1 MINRYT
7 RQATSQFYSS
17 IATSSITGEPRMSPL
32 SVPKFDVLVVPTAPT
47 HPTVEAVLADPIA
60 LNSMLGT
67 FTHFGNVLDL
77 NAVAVPAGTYP
88 ARELISGKTEPEE
101 NEGITTEEAQGQL
114 PFSITFLGAGGSDA
128 EVLRIAG
135 IFEPAVIKSLG
146 KDYIALGLS

>member
-1 MINRYT
+1 
-7 RQATSQFYSS
+7 
-17 IATSSITGEPRMSPL
+17 MSPA

-47 HPTVEAVLADPIA
+47 HPTVEAVLTDPIA

-88 ARELISGKTEPEE
+88 ARELVSGKTVPEE
-101 NEGITTEEAQGQL
+101 NDNNDSEEAQGHL
-114 PFSITFLGAGGSDA
+114 PFSVTFLGAGGTDA

-135 IFEPAVIKSLG
+135 IFERAVLKNLG
-146 KDYIALGLS
+146 KD